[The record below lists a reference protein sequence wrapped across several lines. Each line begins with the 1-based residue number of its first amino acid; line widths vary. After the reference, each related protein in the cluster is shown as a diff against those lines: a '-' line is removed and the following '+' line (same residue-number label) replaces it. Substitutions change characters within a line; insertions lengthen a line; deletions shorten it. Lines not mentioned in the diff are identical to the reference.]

1 MTAIRSTAIAVPP
14 YTYDQTTVLEAVR
27 AWLGDRAPRFER
39 VLGAYDRGLVRR
51 RASVIPIEEV
61 FTPRP
66 FAAKNR
72 VYMEAA
78 VELGAQAVT
87 RCLDRAGLEPG
98 DVDFFISASCTG
110 FMIPSVDAVV
120 AHRLGMKRSLARLP
134 ITQHGCA
141 GGAVAL
147 RQAHDHL
154 LAHPDHTVLVL
165 AVEVPS
171 VTFQHEDY
179 TATNIISASLF
190 GDGAAAVLLTAEG
203 AANDAHILGTDSRM
217 FPDSTDLMGFD
228 LTDGGL
234 RIVLS
239 KRVPHEIRE
248 HAPDAIA
255 EFLAASGRSVGD
267 IDHFLLHPGGRKII
281 EGFETAFGLGEGA
294 LDRTREVLAR
304 HGNLSSATVLFILD
318 EFQRAGRGKD
328 GDLGLLVAF
337 GPGFGCESLLLGWGP
352 TAELDYAALLPAH
365 EAAI

>member
-1 MTAIRSTAIAVPP
+1 MSAIRSTAIAVPSH
-14 YTYDQTTVLEAVR
+14 TYDQSTVLEAVR
-27 AWLGDRAPRFER
+27 NWLGDRAERFSR
-39 VLGAYDRGLVRR
+39 VLDAYDRGLVSR
-51 RASVIPIEEV
+51 RASVLPIEEV
-61 FTPRP
+61 FRPRT

-72 VYMEAA
+72 IYMEAA
-78 VELGAQAVT
+78 VELGTEAVI
-87 RCLDRAGLEPG
+87 RCLDDAGLRPDE
-98 DVDFFISASCTG
+98 VDFFISASCTG
-110 FMIPSVDAVV
+110 FMIPSVDAVI
-120 AHRLGMKRSLARLP
+120 AHRLGMKPALARLP

-154 LAHPDHTVLVL
+154 IAHPDHKVLVL
-165 AVEVPS
+165 AVEIPS

-203 AANDAHILGTDSRM
+203 GANDPHILGTDSRM
-217 FPDSTDLMGFD
+217 FPNSADLMGFD
-228 LTDGGL
+228 MTEGGL

-239 KRVPHEIRE
+239 KRVPQEIRA
-248 HAPDAIA
+248 HAPDAIS
-255 EFLAASGRSVGD
+255 EFLAANGRSLEE

-281 EGFETAFGLGEGA
+281 EGFESAFGLGAGA
-294 LDRTREVLAR
+294 LDRTRSVLER

-318 EFQRAGRGKD
+318 EFQRAERGKD

-352 TAELDYAALLPAH
+352 TAQLDYASLLPAH
-365 EAAI
+365 EGVL